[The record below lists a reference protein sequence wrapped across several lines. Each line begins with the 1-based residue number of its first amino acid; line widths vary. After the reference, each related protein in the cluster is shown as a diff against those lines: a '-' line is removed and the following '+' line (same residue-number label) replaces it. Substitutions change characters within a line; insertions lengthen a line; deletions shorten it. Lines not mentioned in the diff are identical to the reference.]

1 MKHTLKNFLQFTLSS
16 KAIFFLFLEA
26 GVGILLSVASL
37 LFFIDIAE
45 GILRKEGLFL
55 DTAISQIIYSLRNPF
70 LTNVMYVFT
79 FLGSDILLLFSSLIT
94 IFLVLRK
101 HKHEALLFIF
111 VLGMTALV
119 NIFLKSV
126 IQRPRPTIDPLL
138 TITNS
143 YSFPSGHAMN
153 SFVFYTLLAY
163 FVYHFTKKKRLSTI
177 ISTFSLLLIALIG
190 LSRVYL
196 GVHYPTDVL
205 GGYLAGFFIFIT
217 MLAMKR
223 TIKFFRLY
231 KIHKNAA
238 THA

>member
-1 MKHTLKNFLQFTLSS
+1 M
-16 KAIFFLFLEA
+16 
-26 GVGILLSVASL
+26 GILLSTASL

-45 GILRKEGLFL
+45 SILNKEGLFL
-55 DTAISQIIYSLRNPF
+55 DTAIPQIIYSLRNPF
-70 LTNVMYVFT
+70 LTIVMQVIT
-79 FLGSDILLLFSSLIT
+79 FLGSDILLLFSSLIS

-101 HKHEALLFIF
+101 HKREGLLFIF

-126 IQRPRPTIDPLL
+126 IQRPRPTTDPLI
-138 TITNS
+138 ITSS

-153 SFVFYTLLAY
+153 SFVFYTLVAY
-163 FVYHFTKKKRLSTI
+163 FVYHFTKKKRLSAI

-205 GGYLAGFFIFIT
+205 GGYTAGFFIFIT

-223 TIKFFRLY
+223 TLKFFRLY
-231 KIHKNAA
+231 KSHKNAA
-238 THA
+238 KHVV